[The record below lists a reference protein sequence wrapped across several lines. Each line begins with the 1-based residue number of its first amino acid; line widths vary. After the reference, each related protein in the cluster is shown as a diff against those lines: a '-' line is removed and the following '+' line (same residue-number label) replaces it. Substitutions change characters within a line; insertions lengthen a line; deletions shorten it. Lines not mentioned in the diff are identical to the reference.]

1 MTKKQIHLNGFAQ
14 HTVSPHAI
22 GLWKHPDHQG
32 STHASTDY
40 WVKLAQTLEK
50 GKFDALFLADVT
62 GVYDVYE
69 GSNRAALEQ
78 AVQFPAHD
86 PFLIIS
92 AMARATERLGFA
104 LTGSATYIPPYK
116 LARQYSTLDHLTNG
130 RIGWNIV
137 TSYLESE
144 AINLGLDGMIP
155 HDERYD
161 RAEEYL
167 DVVYKLWEKSWEEGA
182 LLNDPE
188 ANKYIDSTKVHP
200 INHEGKYFKV
210 PGVHLVEP
218 SLQRTPVLFQA
229 GASDRGTSFAA
240 KHAEGIFTNTQNQK
254 NATAELREFIR
265 QLEPKLQ
272 KYGRTRQDV
281 KIIPAVV
288 TVVGGTEEEAQK
300 KFQELRSYVDY
311 DGAAA
316 LLSGHSG
323 IDFSKF
329 DPDSYVENIE
339 TNAIQSR
346 LNNYTSTDP
355 NHKWT
360 IREAIQYH
368 GFSLGSEVIVGTP
381 EQIAARLE
389 EISVEGDADG
399 FNIRQTVNPSTLED
413 FVETVVPE
421 LQKRGIYRTDYE
433 GETLREHYYGK
444 GQQRLQ
450 NNHYGHSVQLE
461 KEALV

>member
-1 MTKKQIHLNGFAQ
+1 
-14 HTVSPHAI
+14 
-22 GLWKHPDHQG
+22 
-32 STHASTDY
+32 
-40 WVKLAQTLEK
+40 
-50 GKFDALFLADVT
+50 
-62 GVYDVYE
+62 
-69 GSNRAALEQ
+69 
-78 AVQFPAHD
+78 
-86 PFLIIS
+86 
-92 AMARATERLGFA
+92 
-104 LTGSATYIPPYK
+104 
-116 LARQYSTLDHLTNG
+116 

-229 GASDRGTSFAA
+229 GASERGTSFAA

-444 GQQRLQ
+444 GQQRLR